1 MNWLSPRRYAD
12 EMEAETV
19 RLGAAAAQRPT
30 DEKIET
36 CPEWTVRD
44 LVTHVGTG
52 HRLAAG
58 IIEERRDRPAEYRL
72 VNAPAERDDWP
83 AWLAEGARR
92 LNAAV
97 DDLGFDGT
105 VWTWQPK
112 FQTAG
117 FWQRR
122 MLHDLIVHRFDAAP
136 TGEIA
141 PGRTA
146 DAAPAGDL
154 APDLAADGIADL
166 LLALGYFPRFQGDGE
181 SLLFTATD
189 LGRSWHVTL
198 TPQGMTWSE
207 ENKAAQTMCSASAKN
222 LLLIMNRRREPTAIE
237 GDQALWQRWRK
248 EAKF

>member
-1 MNWLSPRRYAD
+1 MEWLTPGHYAD
-12 EMEAETV
+12 ELEAETA
-19 RLGAAAAQRPT
+19 RLAAAAAQRPI
-30 DEKIET
+30 DRKIET

-72 VNAPAERDDWP
+72 IPAPQEPDEWP

-122 MLHDLIVHRFDAAP
+122 MLHDLIVHRFDADP
-136 TGEIA
+136 T
-141 PGRTA
+141 
-146 DAAPAGDL
+146 GDL
-154 APDLAADGIADL
+154 AADLAADGIADL
-166 LLALGYFPRFQGDGE
+166 LLALGYFPRFKGDGE

-198 TPQGMTWSE
+198 TKDGLGRADEDYPADTVI
-207 ENKAAQTMCSASAKN
+207 KAPAKH
-222 LLLIMNRRREPTAIE
+222 LLLIMNRREEPDVID
-237 GDQALWQRWRK
+237 GDEALWQRWRK
-248 EAKF
+248 DAKF

>member
-1 MNWLSPRRYAD
+1 MEWLTPGRYAA
-12 EMEAETV
+12 ELEAETA
-19 RLGAAAAQRPT
+19 RLAAAAAQRPT
-30 DEKIET
+30 DGKIET

-58 IIEERRDRPAEYRL
+58 IIEERRDHPAEYHL
-72 VNAPAERDDWP
+72 VHAPDEPDAWP
-83 AWLAEGARR
+83 AWRTGGARR

-122 MLHDLIVHRFDAAP
+122 MLHDLIVHRFDADP
-136 TGEIA
+136 T
-141 PGRTA
+141 
-146 DAAPAGDL
+146 GDL

-166 LLALGYFPRFQGDGE
+166 LLALGYFPRFSGDGE

-189 LGRSWHVTL
+189 TGQSWQVTL
-198 TPQGMTWSE
+198 TTNGLTWHT
-207 ENKAAQTMCSASAKN
+207 KAQKSDAEVKAPVRD
-222 LLLIMNRRREPTAIE
+222 LLLILNRRREPTEIE
-237 GDQALWQRWRK
+237 GDQALWRRWQA

>member
-1 MNWLSPRRYAD
+1 MNWLPPRRYAD
-12 EMEAETV
+12 EMEAETA
-19 RLGAAAAQRPT
+19 RLAAAVAQTPIDR
-30 DEKIET
+30 KIET

-58 IIEERRDRPAEYRL
+58 VIEERRDRSPGYHL
-72 VNAPAERDDWP
+72 IDAPDEQRDWP

-112 FQTAG
+112 HQTAG

-122 MLHDLIVHRFDAAP
+122 MLHDLIVHRFDA
-136 TGEIA
+136 
-141 PGRTA
+141 
-146 DAAPAGDL
+146 DPAGDL

-166 LLALGYFPRFQGDGE
+166 LQALGHFPRFTGDGE

-189 LGRSWHVTL
+189 IGQSWHVRL
-198 TPQGMTWSE
+198 TKDGLDWEPAEGPADTAV
-207 ENKAAQTMCSASAKN
+207 KAPVQK
-222 LLLIMNRRREPTAIE
+222 LLLIMNRRVEPDSIE
-237 GDQALWQRWRK
+237 GDQDLWQRWWEK
-248 EAKF
+248 AKF

>member
-1 MNWLSPRRYAD
+1 MDWLSPRRYAD
-12 EMEAETV
+12 EMEAETA
-19 RLGAAAAQRPT
+19 RLAAAAAQRPT
-30 DEKIET
+30 DGKIET

-72 VNAPAERDDWP
+72 IAAPDEPADWP

-97 DDLGFDGT
+97 DDLGFDGR
-105 VWTWQPK
+105 VWSWQPK
-112 FQTAG
+112 HQTAG

-122 MLHDLIVHRFDAAP
+122 MLHDLIVHRFDA
-136 TGEIA
+136 
-141 PGRTA
+141 
-146 DAAPAGDL
+146 DPAGDL

-166 LLALGYFPRFQGDGE
+166 LLALGYFPRFKGAGE

-189 LGRSWHVTL
+189 TGQSWHVTL
-198 TPQGMTWSE
+198 TPNGLAWQTNAQKS
-207 ENKAAQTMCSASAKN
+207 KAQKSAAEIN
-222 LLLIMNRRREPTAIE
+222 APARDLLLILNRRREPADIE
-237 GDQALWQRWRK
+237 GDRALWQRWRE
-248 EAKF
+248 EARF

>member
-1 MNWLSPRRYAD
+1 MEWLTPGRYAD
-12 EMEAETV
+12 ELTAETA
-19 RLGAAAAQRPT
+19 RLAAAAAQRPT
-30 DEKIET
+30 DGKIET

-58 IIEERRDRPAEYRL
+58 IIEERRDRPAKYRL
-72 VNAPAERDDWP
+72 VPAPDEPDEWP
-83 AWLAEGARR
+83 AWLTEGARL

-122 MLHDLIVHRFDAAP
+122 MLHDLIVHRFDA
-136 TGEIA
+136 
-141 PGRTA
+141 
-146 DAAPAGDL
+146 DPAGDL

-166 LLALGYFPRFQGDGE
+166 LLAFGHFPRFAGDGE

-198 TPQGMTWSE
+198 AKDGLEWSTE
-207 ENKAAQTMCSASAKN
+207 DHPADTAIKAPVRE
-222 LLLIMNRRREPTAIE
+222 LLLIMNRRSEPDAIE
-237 GDQALWQRWRK
+237 GDRALWQRWWEK
-248 EAKF
+248 AKF